1 VQVPKD
7 LRKGHALVKL
17 CQPLHEGLS
26 LSLVSRVKEVEKP
39 LSGSLWAAPAIK
51 GLTVACIASFD
62 VGKGCKSNLY
72 VGAQI
77 AQIALNQS
85 LGFGCW
91 DA

>member
-1 VQVPKD
+1 M
-7 LRKGHALVKL
+7 LVKL
-17 CQPLHEGLS
+17 CQPLHERLS
-26 LSLVSRVKEVEKP
+26 LPPMSRIKEVEKP

-72 VGAQI
+72 VGAQA